1 MFAKGKRISKTKGMG
16 LKARPS
22 HRAEVTAMFPPPTPH
37 GWQRSKPT
45 VHEAATG
52 YAIEAD
58 AWPEAGCSSK
68 SSRRRGE
75 QSDSK
80 ANIPRPAGQS
90 AALLLISPALS

>member
-16 LKARPS
+16 LNAQPS
-22 HRAEVTAMFPPPTPH
+22 HRAEVN
-37 GWQRSKPT
+37 
-45 VHEAATG
+45 
-52 YAIEAD
+52 AIEAD